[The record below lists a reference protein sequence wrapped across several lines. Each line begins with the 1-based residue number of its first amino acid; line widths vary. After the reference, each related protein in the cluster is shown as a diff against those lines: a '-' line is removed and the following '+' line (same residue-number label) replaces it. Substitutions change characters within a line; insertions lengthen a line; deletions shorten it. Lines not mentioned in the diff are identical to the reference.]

1 MGFVKLIIGMTLVIN
16 NVFNNIV
23 VEEENDEEVVTENV
37 IYEEKEYY
45 EEEHKEDIV
54 LDTYYGTVTSYTA
67 YCEGCIGITASG
79 YNVLDTIY
87 YDDNT
92 YGSLR
97 VIAMDSSVPF
107 GSIVRLS
114 GFNNYP
120 DVLAIVLDR
129 GGAISFGGSSQV
141 DLLFDDY
148 DSAINFGRNYNVTI
162 EILRYGY

>member
-23 VEEENDEEVVTENV
+23 VEEEKNEEIVTENV
-37 IYEEKEYY
+37 IYEEKEYT
-45 EEEHKEDIV
+45 EEENEEVI
-54 LDTYYGTVTSYTA
+54 LDTFYGTVTSYTA

-87 YDDNT
+87 YYDDL

-114 GFNNYP
+114 GFSNYP

-129 GGAISFGGSSQV
+129 GGAISFSGSSQV

-148 DSAINFGRNYNVTI
+148 NSAINFGRNYNVTI